1 MTHPAVTRRL
11 LLEVFAFALQAVEGR
26 AAVRRALVA
35 RPLQGPVW
43 IGAIG
48 KAAQAMA
55 LGAMD
60 ALGSIPVGGLLITK
74 PGYLDHLTV
83 SRLGIECRLGG
94 HPMPDR
100 NSLEAGHRLIEALA
114 EVPQQTQLLFLISGG
129 ASSLVEIPAAGLNLA
144 DLRRMNTWLLG
155 SGLPIDLV
163 NLVRKSLSLIKGGG
177 LVGALA
183 GRPARV
189 LAISDVPG
197 DDPGVIGS
205 GLLVPERDLAERLAD
220 ITLPSWLRHWVEQ
233 GLSGRGPVLEPGPA
247 IELVATLDV
256 AKSAAAEA
264 GRRAGLPVQVHEPF
278 VDGPAGPAG
287 RRLARA
293 LLGGPPGLH
302 IWGGETTV
310 VLPDSPG
317 RGGRNQH
324 LALAA
329 AIELSGRPD
338 VLLLSAGTDGTDGP
352 TDDAGALVDG
362 ATLERARDAGL
373 TAAASLARAD
383 SGTLLKASGDL
394 IRTGP
399 TGTNVMDLILGWR
412 G

>member
-1 MTHPAVTRRL
+1 
-11 LLEVFAFALQAVEGR
+11 
-26 AAVRRALVA
+26 
-35 RPLQGPVW
+35 
-43 IGAIG
+43 
-48 KAAQAMA
+48 
-55 LGAMD
+55 
-60 ALGSIPVGGLLITK
+60 
-74 PGYLDHLTV
+74 
-83 SRLGIECRLGG
+83 
-94 HPMPDR
+94 
-100 NSLEAGHRLIEALA
+100 
-114 EVPQQTQLLFLISGG
+114 
-129 ASSLVEIPAAGLNLA
+129 
-144 DLRRMNTWLLG
+144 
-155 SGLPIDLV
+155 
-163 NLVRKSLSLIKGGG
+163 
-177 LVGALA
+177 
-183 GRPARV
+183 
-189 LAISDVPG
+189 
-197 DDPGVIGS
+197 
-205 GLLVPERDLAERLAD
+205 
-220 ITLPSWLRHWVEQ
+220 
-233 GLSGRGPVLEPGPA
+233 
-247 IELVATLDV
+247 
-256 AKSAAAEA
+256 
-264 GRRAGLPVQVHEPF
+264 LPVQVHEPF

-383 SGTLLKASGDL
+383 SGTLLEASGDL